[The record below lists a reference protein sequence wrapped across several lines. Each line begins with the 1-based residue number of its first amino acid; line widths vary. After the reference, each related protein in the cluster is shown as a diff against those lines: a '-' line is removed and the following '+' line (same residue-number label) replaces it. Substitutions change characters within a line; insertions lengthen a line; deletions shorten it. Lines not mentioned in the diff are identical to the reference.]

1 MGFEDIT
8 KKAQDLLGSGKAQD
22 ALKSDKAEGISD
34 KLLDGVAN
42 AVDKATGGKFDSKI
56 DRARDAADQRIGTDD
71 GGVVDKRRGA
81 DGSDIIDK
89 RPGADG
95 ADKRLG
101 GR

>member
-8 KKAQDLLGSGKAQD
+8 KKAQDLLGSNKAQD

-42 AVDKATGGKFDSKI
+42 AVDKATGGKFDSQI
-56 DRARDAADQRIGTDD
+56 DSARDAADQRIGTDND
-71 GGVVDKRRGA
+71 GVTDKRRGA

-89 RPGADG
+89 RPGA
-95 ADKRLG
+95 R
-101 GR
+101 